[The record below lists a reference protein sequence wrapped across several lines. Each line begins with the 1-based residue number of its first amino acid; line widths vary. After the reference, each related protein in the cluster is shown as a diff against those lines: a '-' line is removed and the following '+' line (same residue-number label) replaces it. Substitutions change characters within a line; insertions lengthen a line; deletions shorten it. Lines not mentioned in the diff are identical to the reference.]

1 MHPRMLQPM
10 LSHQL
15 CGLMG
20 VMKNQRLLNHSLTH
34 WAMEGLVQCDNDYNL
49 SLLFPSPREMDATG
63 ETSSGLFQDRDVK
76 LPGMSEEDVE
86 ELKAFIE
93 TGNLSEAAQKAQEA
107 LELSKNTELNIAI
120 TGESGSGKSSFVN
133 AMLGLADDD
142 EGAAEVGIT
151 EMTTEPTAYLHPML
165 SNVKMWDLPGIGTP
179 TFRPDSYLQQ
189 VSFARYDFFIIVT
202 SKRFRSCNA
211 DLAQEIQ
218 KMGKKFYFVR
228 SKVDEDLR
236 NESRKRN
243 YNQETTLQTIR
254 DDCVEKLRRE
264 GVNSPQVFLISR
276 WEFNQYDSPQ
286 LQETLASEL
295 DSHKRHI
302 FLLALPNISRP
313 ILVMKKEAL
322 KRQIWKR
329 ALKSCAIAAVPIPH
343 LSVSCDVDILV
354 ESMTEYCKVFGLDE
368 ESLIKLSTQVR
379 KPVSQLKDVIKTP
392 LAKEISRE
400 DALELLSKVTARLH
414 LLQRTRCVQMGAG
427 IQNWNSAQTTTFFSG
442 SGTTLAQQIPVGTA
456 SFREAVKVATDLL
469 ASVFTP
475 HSWTQKEL
483 FKGSIKVFE
492 EFTDLFKNKGQAE
505 VASIAQAELESFKS
519 TILNIAVT
527 GETGAGKSSFINAL
541 QGLTAEGD
549 GAAPTGVTETM
560 TEPTVYPYPNHPNV
574 RLWDLPGTGTPDFQ
588 PNTYLKQVN
597 FKCYDFFVI
606 IASECFK
613 GIHMALAREI
623 ERMGKRFY
631 FVRSKVDEDLC
642 NEERDH
648 PRTFSQ
654 ESVLERLR
662 MDCRKHLQKAGIS
675 NPEIFLLSSCEFT
688 KYDAPGLVK
697 TLQDDIQ
704 GLQRLAFLLSLPNL
718 SAEIIE
724 EKKAALKKWIWLIS
738 LASAFVN
745 VIPIPGIS
753 VACDISILLGSMIAF
768 YKYFGLDDGSLAN
781 LARQTGKPIAELKAV
796 IISPEAKEINRDVVI
811 KLLLKTSLP
820 KLTAYVPVMNFY
832 VIRLNISIK
841 LFIMRFNCST
851 KSFITGRYYLY
862 IFLSHRTF
870 CLDSLVCS
878 IPFVYWGF
886 VPFSLGPQT
895 HCIFGAVILQSL
907 VSYILFPTDNKKLSI
922 MSTEDFKAAVKAGN
936 LARAISI
943 AQEIMNRRF
952 AVAVIGK
959 AGSGASSFVNAIRD
973 LKNDDTGAAQIAWVG
988 NRTNRSPTSYRHPR
1002 YPKLYFWD
1010 MPEISR
1016 SDFKADKYLEQ
1027 VGFDPYDLFI
1037 IIASERFINIH
1048 TELAKEIQRRGK
1060 SFYFVRSKVDNDVLA
1075 EMAEESALQTIRE
1088 ECKERLQIGG
1098 LTDHQVF
1105 LISSSR
1111 PCCYDFPLLKETL
1124 FNKIVSQE
1132 REKLLS
1138 ISRSTLQEKKAEK
1151 WVATIGTSFLTGG
1164 FAVAAL
1170 LGPFDYADSFIM
1182 TNFIKDY
1189 YKDFGL
1195 DDDSLSTLAGQ
1206 VGKDLVT
1213 PIKSTELDLPWDH

>member
-1 MHPRMLQPM
+1 
-10 LSHQL
+10 
-15 CGLMG
+15 
-20 VMKNQRLLNHSLTH
+20 
-34 WAMEGLVQCDNDYNL
+34 
-49 SLLFPSPREMDATG
+49 
-63 ETSSGLFQDRDVK
+63 
-76 LPGMSEEDVE
+76 
-86 ELKAFIE
+86 
-93 TGNLSEAAQKAQEA
+93 
-107 LELSKNTELNIAI
+107 
-120 TGESGSGKSSFVN
+120 
-133 AMLGLADDD
+133 
-142 EGAAEVGIT
+142 
-151 EMTTEPTAYLHPML
+151 
-165 SNVKMWDLPGIGTP
+165 
-179 TFRPDSYLQQ
+179 
-189 VSFARYDFFIIVT
+189 
-202 SKRFRSCNA
+202 
-211 DLAQEIQ
+211 
-218 KMGKKFYFVR
+218 MGKK
-228 SKVDEDLR
+228 
-236 NESRKRN
+236 
-243 YNQETTLQTIR
+243 
-254 DDCVEKLRRE
+254 
-264 GVNSPQVFLISR
+264 
-276 WEFNQYDSPQ
+276 
-286 LQETLASEL
+286 
-295 DSHKRHI
+295 
-302 FLLALPNISRP
+302 
-313 ILVMKKEAL
+313 
-322 KRQIWKR
+322 QIWKR

-400 DALELLSKVTARLH
+400 DALELLSKVTGTICPFFDDLFPFSIPSF
-414 LLQRTRCVQMGAG
+414 V
-427 IQNWNSAQTTTFFSG
+427 FFSHYTSQSPPWSGQSKTSSPSSG
-442 SGTTLAQQIPVGTA
+442 SPGP
-456 SFREAVKVATDLL
+456 
-469 ASVFTP
+469 
-475 HSWTQKEL
+475 EL

-820 KLTAYVPVMNFY
+820 KLTAYVPV
-832 VIRLNISIK
+832 
-841 LFIMRFNCST
+841 
-851 KSFITGRYYLY
+851 
-862 IFLSHRTF
+862 
-870 CLDSLVCS
+870 
-878 IPFVYWGF
+878 
-886 VPFSLGPQT
+886 LGPMLT
-895 HCIFGAVILQSL
+895 
-907 VSYILFPTDNKKLSI
+907 
-922 MSTEDFKAAVKAGN
+922 AG
-936 LARAISI
+936 I
-943 AQEIMNRRF
+943 
-952 AVAVIGK
+952 
-959 AGSGASSFVNAIRD
+959 
-973 LKNDDTGAAQIAWVG
+973 
-988 NRTNRSPTSYRHPR
+988 
-1002 YPKLYFWD
+1002 
-1010 MPEISR
+1010 
-1016 SDFKADKYLEQ
+1016 
-1027 VGFDPYDLFI
+1027 
-1037 IIASERFINIH
+1037 
-1048 TELAKEIQRRGK
+1048 
-1060 SFYFVRSKVDNDVLA
+1060 
-1075 EMAEESALQTIRE
+1075 
-1088 ECKERLQIGG
+1088 
-1098 LTDHQVF
+1098 
-1105 LISSSR
+1105 
-1111 PCCYDFPLLKETL
+1111 
-1124 FNKIVSQE
+1124 
-1132 REKLLS
+1132 
-1138 ISRSTLQEKKAEK
+1138 
-1151 WVATIGTSFLTGG
+1151 SFLTTY
-1164 FAVAAL
+1164 F
-1170 LGPFDYADSFIM
+1170 M
-1182 TNFIKDY
+1182 
-1189 YKDFGL
+1189 
-1195 DDDSLSTLAGQ
+1195 
-1206 VGKDLVT
+1206 LVRKT
-1213 PIKSTELDLPWDH
+1213 RPNPSWRSRHDPPKF